1 MQRNYIGPNLMN
13 QVNVSPAPL
22 TSLARDLPSLPAGQ
36 TEAFTLSTS
45 QSHSCRVGKKKKKEN
60 LKHAP
65 VITAN
70 QECTD
75 L

>member
-22 TSLARDLPSLPAGQ
+22 TPLACDLLSLYVGQ
-36 TEAFTLSTS
+36 TEAFTLCTT
-45 QSHSCRVGKKKKKEN
+45 QSHTGRRKKKED
-60 LKHAP
+60 LELAP

>member
-22 TSLARDLPSLPAGQ
+22 TSLARDLLSLRAGQ
-36 TEAFTLSTS
+36 TEAFHTLYNSVTLW
-45 QSHSCRVGKKKKKEN
+45 QKN
-60 LKHAP
+60 LEHAP